1 MGQYDR
7 HVFVCTSGETCPTQ
21 GDVEAFVKTAGQRHL
36 DLLRGMHARWTFWRV
51 VLSNMDMVLAKAEFS
66 IASRYAGLVQD
77 AALRDAMFGRLKA
90 EFELTRKHLFAITG
104 QSELLEGNPAL
115 ARSMRNRTPYVDPL
129 NHLQVELLRRFRG
142 GGAGASDERVKR
154 AILLT
159 INGIAAGLRNS
170 G

>member
-1 MGQYDR
+1 
-7 HVFVCTSGETCPTQ
+7 
-21 GDVEAFVKTAGQRHL
+21 
-36 DLLRGMHARWTFWRV
+36 MHARWPFWRA

-77 AALRDAMFGRLKA
+77 PALRDAIFGRLKA
-90 EFELTRKHLFAITG
+90 EFELTCKHLFAITG

-129 NHLQVELLRRFRG
+129 NHLQVELLRRFRA
-142 GGAGASDERVKR
+142 GGADASDERVHR